1 MIKLAALVVYTHRT
15 SRSTGPPLEP
25 AALSSQGVPK
35 NGTEGARMEKLK
47 LETTIAG
54 FSLLF
59 YDGVYDRAPFLTAAL

>member
-1 MIKLAALVVYTHRT
+1 MGL
-15 SRSTGPPLEP
+15 PLEP

-35 NGTEGARMEKLK
+35 NGTEGAMEKLK